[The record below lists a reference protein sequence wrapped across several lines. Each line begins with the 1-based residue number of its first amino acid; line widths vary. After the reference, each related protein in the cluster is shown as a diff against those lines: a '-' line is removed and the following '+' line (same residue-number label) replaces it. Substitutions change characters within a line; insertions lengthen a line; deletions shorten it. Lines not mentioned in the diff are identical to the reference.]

1 MRLCIKAASAVVLAG
16 YVVASLEQDISGR
29 AILRTDDVLRT
40 PYSVV
45 LNTTGALPST
55 PILSNRKGTSAEI
68 TAKEAVSAKENSTLN
83 IASWNAATGAAC
95 TKTLS
100 LLPRSS
106 NPSGNCVCYNIP
118 TLDLQTGIFEAE
130 LRLYHVSDPRDEFV
144 GVSPESVRV
153 GLQYHGASISP
164 ITEKEVT
171 VMGLVQNQ
179 TRMAR
184 RDETVSSPSLL
195 ETLFFVG
202 RIDAARLAHDM
213 TLAGLQEVLIP
224 TFTLSATDP
233 LGTPIQ
239 TNVSL
244 NEAAFLTGVF
254 SEAVILSDW
263 DAAQAAVSARL
274 DALHNG
280 TAALVLPGVHLML
293 FPTGTVIVSVWLAM
307 GLIFVGFG
315 TLERMKYA
323 KEYRKMVA
331 GG

>member
-1 MRLCIKAASAVVLAG
+1 MRLCIKAATAVALAG
-16 YVVASLEQDISGR
+16 YVVASSEQDISGR

-40 PYSVV
+40 PYSAV

-55 PILSNRKGTSAEI
+55 PVLSSRKGTSADI
-68 TAKEAVSAKENSTLN
+68 TAKEAVLAKENSTLD
-83 IASWNAATGAAC
+83 ITSWNAATGTAC

-130 LRLYHVSDPRDEFV
+130 LRLYHVSDPRDEFA
-144 GVSPESVRV
+144 GVPPESVRV

-164 ITEKEVT
+164 ITEKEVM

-184 RDETVSSPSLL
+184 RDETVSPPNLL

-202 RIDAARLAHDM
+202 RIDAAKLAHDM
-213 TLAGLQEVLIP
+213 TLAALQEVLLP

-244 NEAAFLTGVF
+244 NEASFLTGVF
-254 SEAVILSDW
+254 SDAVILSDW

-274 DALHNG
+274 EALHNG

-293 FPTGTVIVSVWLAM
+293 FPTATVIVSVWLVI
-307 GLIFVGFG
+307 GLIVVGFG

-323 KEYRKMVA
+323 KEYRSMA